1 MKVLVTGAD
10 GFVGRFLVRRLLAE
24 GHQVVG
30 AVRQGRP
37 HGDAGFSEPELHAV
51 VWTALELDGPSTMDE
66 LVASPVDAVVHLAA
80 VASSSEARRDPAT
93 AWTVNAVGT
102 ARLLDV
108 LARARGEGRADPLV
122 LVVSSSEVYGAGE
135 GERKRLETDPVR
147 PQSPYGASKA
157 AAEIA
162 ALEVW
167 RRTGLRVT
175 IARAF
180 QHTGP
185 GQTLTYV
192 VPALA
197 RRIRDAKRA
206 GQRSVTTG
214 NLEPVRDV
222 SDVRDVV
229 AAYVALLG
237 AAVPG
242 EIYNI
247 CRGEGRP
254 LADIFTTLAALLGAS
269 VVPEPD
275 PALLRAGDIPHLV
288 GDPGRLHA
296 ATGWTPAHTF
306 DQTLQDVVDAQAD

>member
-24 GHQVVG
+24 GHLVVG

>member
-1 MKVLVTGAD
+1 MTGAD
-10 GFVGRFLVRRLLAE
+10 GFAGRFLLRRLLAE
-24 GHQVVG
+24 GHQVTG
-30 AVRQGRP
+30 AVRGGRP
-37 HGDAGFSEPELHAV
+37 HADSGLSAAEQGAV
-51 VWTALELDGPSTMDE
+51 AWLPLELDGTAPMDH
-66 LVASPVDAVVHLAA
+66 LAGAPVDAVVHLAA
-80 VASSSEARRDPAT
+80 VASSSEARRDPGA

-102 ARLLDV
+102 ARLFEA
-108 LARARGEGRADPLV
+108 LARARAEGRADPLV
-122 LVVSSSEVYGAGE
+122 LVVSSSEVYGAGD
-135 GERKRLETDPVR
+135 GERRRLETDPVR

-167 RRTGLRVT
+167 RRTGLRVV

-237 AAVPG
+237 TAEPGAV
-242 EIYNI
+242 YNV
-247 CRGEGRP
+247 CRGEGRR
-254 LADIFTTLAALLGAS
+254 LADIFAALAALLGAS